1 MCGRYRLKDPKKAF
15 DWFEVV
21 PSSDFPTTVQHSTQP
36 HPLGPASGLRLHGP
50 RRAGGKVFGVWS
62 AAESRAGGD
71 VAERKGAKTL

>member
-36 HPLGPASGLRLHGP
+36 HPLGPASGLRLCE
-50 RRAGGKVFGVWS
+50 AW
-62 AAESRAGGD
+62 AADANFQR
-71 VAERKGAKTL
+71 VP